1 MATAFVSGEPPF
13 FQHFFVLENG
23 LATEEGHRRYGCA
36 SCSCCS
42 LSCCSCCS
50 VLLLYSCCSLSCCS
64 FSCCSY
70 SCCSYSCCSA
80 APASDRCRAFRRLVS
95 VGQGELC
102 RVRATTARMLL
113 AQRRREF
120 VECCPPGGAWG
131 WAPARLFLW
140 SPVPVGFCVDG
151 TLFRPYLYPL
161 PGYRPVGPPCAPP
174 PGVAPAPQCPPPHPP
189 SPASS
194 SSSSSS
200 SSEPPPPPPPPPP
213 PSCPPPPL
221 N

>member
-80 APASDRCRAFRRLVS
+80 APANDRCRAFRRLVS

-120 VECCPPGGAWG
+120 VEFCPPGGAWG
-131 WAPARLFLW
+131 WANALARRPQPGHVGGFLKAFVALAGQEDQHGQRVRFH
-140 SPVPVGFCVDG
+140 SATDQKRKPSALDG
-151 TLFRPYLYPL
+151 TFALHGTTALD
-161 PGYRPVGPPCAPP
+161 PG
-174 PGVAPAPQCPPPHPP
+174 
-189 SPASS
+189 
-194 SSSSSS
+194 
-200 SSEPPPPPPPPPP
+200 
-213 PSCPPPPL
+213 L
-221 N
+221 